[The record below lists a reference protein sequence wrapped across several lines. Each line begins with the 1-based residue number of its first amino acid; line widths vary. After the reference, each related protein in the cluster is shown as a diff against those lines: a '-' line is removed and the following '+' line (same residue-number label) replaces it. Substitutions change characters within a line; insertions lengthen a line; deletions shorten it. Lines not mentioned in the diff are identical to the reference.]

1 MGEKE
6 VKHFENIKE
15 NCEYRILI
23 NDFDAQYKEVWG
35 SSVVWGVQLVLY
47 QGIEKEEDAV
57 IRGWCGSRW
66 QGGKLGDTLEM

>member
-15 NCEYRILI
+15 NSEYRILI
-23 NDFDAQYKEVWG
+23 DDFDAQYKEVWV
-35 SSVVWGVQLVLY
+35 SSVVWGVRLVLY
-47 QGIEKEEDAV
+47 QGIEEEDAM
-57 IRGWCGSRW
+57 IRGWCGARW